1 MSYWFQLYRE
11 ISRLFS
17 HSGYTEVFSLRW
29 NLVKIDPKCR
39 TGTKNLS
46 DFWVYTSSFWDLFIT
61 SLVFW
66 GTRAYAIAFAVSL
79 YQQLTSPFAKS
90 NSIWKGNHKANAIW
104 TSNNLGLI
112 GLTYPLAW
120 ESKRDLHHPFCTLK
134 AVHQPAGACP
144 CSPVNVQAS
153 LKVSHRLAVSYPSA
167 GLRES
172 KGVQLQLPSEG
183 KGRVRQRSQTQRKSG
198 CRDFTNGT
206 TCFIVTQSKS
216 LPMRFYH
223 ANIPVISVYENST
236 SITVY

>member
-1 MSYWFQLYRE
+1 MQLHLQSVCISNLRVPLPSPTQFERE
-11 ISRLFS
+11 IIKLMQFG
-17 HSGYTEVFSLRW
+17 H
-29 NLVKIDPKCR
+29 
-39 TGTKNLS
+39 
-46 DFWVYTSSFWDLFIT
+46 
-61 SLVFW
+61 
-66 GTRAYAIAFAVSL
+66 
-79 YQQLTSPFAKS
+79 LT
-90 NSIWKGNHKANAIW
+90 
-104 TSNNLGLI
+104 NLGLI